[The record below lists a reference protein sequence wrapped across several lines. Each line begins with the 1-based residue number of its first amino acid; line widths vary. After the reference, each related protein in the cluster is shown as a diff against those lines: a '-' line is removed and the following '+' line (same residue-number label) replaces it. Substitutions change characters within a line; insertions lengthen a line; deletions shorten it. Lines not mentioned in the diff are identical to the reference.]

1 MNAQVSGVRTG
12 TAATAAALALTLGLA
27 AASWALA
34 IRQMSGMDM
43 GVATRLG
50 SFAFFAAVWVTM
62 MAAMMLPGAVPAVVR
77 RVQASGRLRGVPLF
91 LGSYLAVWALAGA
104 AVYALYRPH
113 GFVLAGAVVIAAGAY
128 ELTPL
133 KRHFRRR
140 CQDAAGSGFGYGLC
154 CLGSSIGL
162 MVILVALS
170 VMSVI
175 WMAVITVLALGQKL
189 LPAKAAVDVP
199 LALGIV
205 GLGILIILAP
215 ASVPGVMPP
224 M

>member
-91 LGSYLAVWALAGA
+91 LASYLVVWALAGA

-113 GFVLAGAVVIAAGAY
+113 GFVLAGAVVMAAGAY